1 MMGKPYGV
9 KVTGEPR
16 DTETVMRGS
25 ERDRWKST
33 RMGNSLAVYFT
44 SCPVLRAAEGADPS
58 VDSPGGDGSVMAV
71 STRNTPRS
79 DQ

>member
-1 MMGKPYGV
+1 MGKPYGV

-33 RMGNSLAVYFT
+33 RMGNSLAVYST
-44 SCPVLRAAEGADPS
+44 SRPVL
-58 VDSPGGDGSVMAV
+58 
-71 STRNTPRS
+71 
-79 DQ
+79 